1 MNLYLI
7 RHAEALTLGAG
18 VLRDADRPLSARG
31 EHDAALMG
39 RLLSMVEP
47 SARIIASS
55 PLLRARR
62 TAEEL
67 ARQFPDPPHV
77 EVWPILEPGF
87 ARRDVLANVADR
99 SDASL
104 MLVAHQPDLAEFISW
119 LVADGVAEIA
129 FPPGSIASLV
139 LGTNTTAGGARLQ
152 WIVNPALITTL
163 HPEW

>member
-7 RHAEALTLGAG
+7 RHAEALAIGDR

-47 SARIIASS
+47 SARIIATS

-62 TAEEL
+62 TAEVL
-67 ARQFPDPPHV
+67 AAQFPEPPRV

-87 ARRDVLANVADR
+87 ARRKVLADVSER
-99 SDASL
+99 SDVSL

-129 FPPGSIASLV
+129 FPPGSIAGLV
-139 LGTNTTAGGARLQ
+139 LGTSTTAGGASLQ
-152 WIVNPALITTL
+152 WIMTPALVATL